1 MANQTVSVDRNLDD
15 AAIAGLL
22 NGEDITINT
31 AARLIINS
39 DNRWSQQAA
48 VIGNITIDSGTGGV
62 CEVDGTEVW
71 WIPYDAGTGNVP
83 ALGVLGVNN
92 AVGGVAGVGE
102 FLGIFTALGVAPTA
116 AAAAMPAVGFIKLRR
131 YTVAFV
137 DNEVIGLPGGATVTV
152 NSATGG
158 VRGWIHVAGEE
169 ASTITVPRVGKFEAF
184 GDWFYLANTSGATDQ
199 VIQYYVADQCPALQ
213 IETGVGTGVY
223 EWWLCAGTTRWA
235 QANLRV
241 AIDARGKF
249 FGCSIVGAIT
259 LATRVGND
267 CGYLPP
273 AGCRVRVPNI
283 HTCSAAVAN
292 WALNLRSTTLG
303 TRWDFTTT
311 SAGDVSFDRVNFCSY
326 PSINQSYAC
335 IMTDCGVLDQVSVT
349 ECATEPVLTRVAVG
363 LSAALDQAAISVAS
377 CFSGVS
383 LIDCVTVRYES
394 ETGDHGST
402 ITDCDNVTVIGGIYT
417 IFGDNTAATLARGS
431 NNGSALQLNR
441 CTNSTVDG
449 VVVMGSTLRLTSCVN
464 VAVID
469 PVYCDQIE
477 GGATTSTNAVSGVT
491 IETASANCSVTG
503 YGGNYLSLVNVHPYN
518 ALVSISASFDNQVLD
533 IASAASPFNCGSA
546 NACGGVVIYGGN
558 SSGNLVRRCYV
569 QNARTGGV
577 VDTNSDARNTAWDVW
592 GDGADTGF
600 VLNGLNATVRGAR
613 STNPITGA
621 TAVYGTHFYDT
632 FVSTTEGRLVFLGN
646 EPTVLSGTKLQTT
659 TGVSQFTSTGQVKL
673 VNLNDEITW
682 EMDYYWL
689 GITSLTNV
697 GPTFSGT
704 NAANHTLEFQW
715 DKNTGAG
722 FNGSWLAA
730 TGANLSGIGAIVAT
744 DGLKLKFRARCNTAA
759 ATNAIINIRV
769 TATTDAVSYVTQRPV
784 GIDVTYSLTGLA
796 VGTEVVLFDSSDVE
810 TDRQVIAGT
819 VYEYDYFWQ
828 ADTTGWYVLIW
839 KGDKYPIRF
848 TVGTLTNADVA
859 IPITQAQDLVYDGAL
874 VGTDTTFDTVNKLQI
889 SDAGITSITVPRI
902 YSEWKNWLRLT
913 NNAQFDFAYTV
924 VGGDVISGPKSIPR
938 YVFQANGW
946 KYRPQ
951 EANHTLSITEGI
963 LVGESGSD
971 PFVNTLAAFMVR
983 ILFEQPVQAI
993 GVSAN
998 SMTVNDVWTHSSRTL
1013 TAIGSSGIAS
1023 QTSVDSLGAPL
1034 QDVDYTAPDNGGI
1047 ADIKKLVRA
1056 DEVHN
1061 SITGKIQKLEE
1072 GTVTVLLEKD
1082 FTGTPLN
1089 NFQAVQ
1095 P

>member
-22 NGEDITINT
+22 NGEDLTINT

-48 VIGNITIDSGTGGV
+48 VVGNITIDSGTGGV
-62 CEVDGTEVW
+62 CEVDATEVW
-71 WIPYDAGTGNVP
+71 WIPYDAGAGVVP

-131 YTVAFV
+131 FTVAFV

-184 GDWFYLANTSGATDQ
+184 GDWFYLDNTSGATDQ
-199 VIQYYVADQCPALQ
+199 VIQYYIADQCPAMQ
-213 IETGVGTGVY
+213 VETGLGTGIF

-241 AIDARGKF
+241 AIDARGKY

-273 AGCRVRVPNI
+273 TGCRVRVPNI

-292 WALNLRSTTLG
+292 WALNLRSTTLA

-311 SAGDVSFDRVNFCSY
+311 SAGDIYCDRVNFNAY
-326 PSINQSYAC
+326 PSFSQAYAC
-335 IMTDCGVLDQVSVT
+335 IMTDCGVLDQLSVS
-349 ECATEPVLTRVAVG
+349 EIATKPILTRCAVG
-363 LSAALDQAAISVAS
+363 LSAAIDNNAINVSS
-377 CFSGVS
+377 CFAGVDA
-383 LIDCVTVRYES
+383 IDCLGVRYES
-394 ETGDHGST
+394 ETGDHGSAF
-402 ITDCDNVTVIGGIYT
+402 TDCDSVNIVGGVYS
-417 IFGDNTAATLARGS
+417 IFGDNTAGTLARG
-431 NNGSALQLNR
+431 NGNSSALNLVR
-441 CTNSTVDG
+441 CTNSVVDG
-449 VVVMGSTLRLTSCVN
+449 SSVLGSTLRLTSCVN
-464 VAVID
+464 VDVSD
-469 PVYCDQIE
+469 PIFGHQIE
-477 GGATTSTNAVSGVT
+477 GSTTDSTNAVSAVT
-491 IETASANCSVTG
+491 IESACANCTVTG
-503 YGGNYLSLVNVHPYN
+503 YGGNYLGLTNIHPYDAIVRIN
-518 ALVSISASFDNQVLD
+518 NSFNNQVLD
-533 IASAASPFNCGSA
+533 IASAASPVNGGSA
-546 NACGGVVIYGGN
+546 NAMASIIQYGGA
-558 SSGNLVRRCYV
+558 SSGNLVRRCYAF
-569 QNARTGGV
+569 NLRTGGII
-577 VDTNSDARNTAWDVW
+577 DTNADSQNTAWDVW
-592 GDGADTGF
+592 GDGDDTGF
-600 VLNGLNATVRGAR
+600 VLNGLNNTVRGAR
-613 STNPITGA
+613 STNPVTGA

-632 FVSTTEGRLVFLGN
+632 FVSTTEGRLIFLAN
-646 EPTVLSGTKLQTT
+646 EPTALSGTKLQTT
-659 TGVSQFTSTGQVKL
+659 TGVAQYTSTGQVKL

-682 EMDYYWL
+682 EMDYWWL

-697 GPTFSGT
+697 DPTFSGT
-704 NAANHTLEFQW
+704 NSANHTLEFQW
-715 DKNTGAG
+715 DKNVGSG

-769 TATTDAVSYVTQRPV
+769 TATTDAASYVTQRPV
-784 GIDVTYSLTGLA
+784 GIDVTYSLTGLT
-796 VGTEVVLFDSSDVE
+796 VGTEVTLFDSSDVE

-828 ADTTGWYVLIW
+828 GDTTGWYVLIW
-839 KGDKYPIRF
+839 KDNKYPIRF
-848 TVGTLTNADVA
+848 TVGTLTNANVA

-874 VGTDTTFDTVNKLQI
+874 AGTDTTFDTVNKLQI
-889 SDAGITSITVPRI
+889 SDTGITSITVPRI

-913 NNAQFDFAYTV
+913 NNVQFDFAYTV

-946 KYRPQ
+946 KYRPY
-951 EANHTLSITEGI
+951 EGNHTMSITEGI
-963 LVGESGSD
+963 IVGESGSD

-983 ILFEQPVQAI
+983 ILYEQPVQAI

-998 SMTVNDVWTHSSRTL
+998 SMTVNDVWGHVLEAGFSASRL
-1013 TAIGSSGIAS
+1013 VRCTAAAVAGKSSGGPAGPVFRNLADDADQVS
-1023 QTSVDSLGAPL
+1023 GTANVYGDRSATSYGV
-1034 QDVDYTAPDNGGI
+1034 
-1047 ADIKKLVRA
+1047 
-1056 DEVHN
+1056 
-1061 SITGKIQKLEE
+1061 
-1072 GTVTVLLEKD
+1072 
-1082 FTGTPLN
+1082 
-1089 NFQAVQ
+1089 
-1095 P
+1095 